1 MEADFLPKWMTQLI
15 VFMTGLRR
23 KYPDLENKTY
33 RKFMSLNEKILEA
46 HQNKNL
52 SLLVELYQ
60 EAAKNVSKAE
70 EENFFL
76 VQAYTFAL
84 EVSHSQVLYL
94 RRELV
99 SRGVEE

>member
-1 MEADFLPKWMTQLI
+1 
-15 VFMTGLRR
+15 
-23 KYPDLENKTY
+23 
-33 RKFMSLNEKILEA
+33 MSLNEKILEA
-46 HQNKNL
+46 HQNKNF

-84 EVSHSQVLYL
+84 EVSHSQVLFL

>member
-1 MEADFLPKWMTQLI
+1 
-15 VFMTGLRR
+15 
-23 KYPDLENKTY
+23 
-33 RKFMSLNEKILEA
+33 MSLNEKILEA

-84 EVSHSQVLYL
+84 EVSHSQTLIL
-94 RRELV
+94 HKELV

>member
-1 MEADFLPKWMTQLI
+1 
-15 VFMTGLRR
+15 
-23 KYPDLENKTY
+23 
-33 RKFMSLNEKILEA
+33 MSLNEKILEA

-84 EVSHSQVLYL
+84 EVSHSKVLCL

>member
-1 MEADFLPKWMTQLI
+1 
-15 VFMTGLRR
+15 
-23 KYPDLENKTY
+23 
-33 RKFMSLNEKILEA
+33 MSLDEKIIEA
-46 HQNKNL
+46 HNNKNYY
-52 SLLVELYQ
+52 LLVELYQ

-84 EVSHSQVLYL
+84 EASHSQILFL

>member
-1 MEADFLPKWMTQLI
+1 
-15 VFMTGLRR
+15 
-23 KYPDLENKTY
+23 
-33 RKFMSLNEKILEA
+33 MSLNEKILEA

-84 EVSHSQVLYL
+84 EVRHSQALFL

>member
-1 MEADFLPKWMTQLI
+1 MPEDI
-15 VFMTGLRR
+15 
-23 KYPDLENKTY
+23 
-33 RKFMSLNEKILEA
+33 S
-46 HQNKNL
+46 
-52 SLLVELYQ
+52 S
-60 EAAKNVSKAE
+60 SKAK

-84 EVSHSQVLYL
+84 EVSHSQALFL

>member
-1 MEADFLPKWMTQLI
+1 
-15 VFMTGLRR
+15 
-23 KYPDLENKTY
+23 
-33 RKFMSLNEKILEA
+33 MSLNEKILEA

-84 EVSHSQVLYL
+84 EVRHSQSLFL
-94 RRELV
+94 KRELV
-99 SRGVEE
+99 TRGVEE

>member
-1 MEADFLPKWMTQLI
+1 
-15 VFMTGLRR
+15 
-23 KYPDLENKTY
+23 
-33 RKFMSLNEKILEA
+33 MSLDEKILEA

-84 EVSHSQVLYL
+84 EVSHSQSLFL
-94 RRELV
+94 RRELI
-99 SRGVEE
+99 SRGIEE

>member
-1 MEADFLPKWMTQLI
+1 MF
-15 VFMTGLRR
+15 
-23 KYPDLENKTY
+23 
-33 RKFMSLNEKILEA
+33 LNEKILEA

-60 EAAKNVSKAE
+60 EAAKNVLKVE

-84 EVSHSQVLYL
+84 EVSHSKVLFL

>member
-1 MEADFLPKWMTQLI
+1 
-15 VFMTGLRR
+15 MTGLRR
-23 KYPDLENKTY
+23 KYQDLENKTL

-46 HQNKNL
+46 QQNKNL

-70 EENFFL
+70 EENFFH

-84 EVSHSQVLYL
+84 EVSHSQILFL

>member
-1 MEADFLPKWMTQLI
+1 MVGEVSPDGNFVWDGEVWVPKDEYSPSPEIT
-15 VFMTGLRR
+15 
-23 KYPDLENKTY
+23 E
-33 RKFMSLNEKILEA
+33 
-46 HQNKNL
+46 
-52 SLLVELYQ
+52 
-60 EAAKNVSKAE
+60 EAANNVSKAE

-84 EVSHSQVLYL
+84 EVSHSQVLFL

>member
-1 MEADFLPKWMTQLI
+1 
-15 VFMTGLRR
+15 
-23 KYPDLENKTY
+23 
-33 RKFMSLNEKILEA
+33 MSLDEKILEA
-46 HQNKNL
+46 HQNKNI

-60 EAAKNVSKAE
+60 EAAKNVSKVE

-84 EVSHSQVLYL
+84 EISHSQVLFL

>member
-1 MEADFLPKWMTQLI
+1 
-15 VFMTGLRR
+15 MTGLLGR
-23 KYPDLENKTY
+23 YPDLENKTS
-33 RKFMSLNEKILEA
+33 REFMSLNEKILEA

-84 EVSHSQVLYL
+84 EVSHSQVLFL

>member
-1 MEADFLPKWMTQLI
+1 MC
-15 VFMTGLRR
+15 
-23 KYPDLENKTY
+23 
-33 RKFMSLNEKILEA
+33 LNEKILEG
-46 HQNKNL
+46 QQIKNL
-52 SLLVELYQ
+52 WLLVELYQ

-84 EVSHSQVLYL
+84 EVSHSQVLFL